1 MSIDPDLLYNL
12 LPRLYRLRDI
22 DQGYPLRRMLRVI
35 GDQHRELVEDTAIMY
50 DDWFIETCRPELVPY
65 FADLL
70 GVQLDDGPHAAPVD
84 PELDRARV
92 ADALSVSRGKGTV
105 ASVELL
111 AADVGRF
118 PARVIDAGQLV
129 STTQSVRFP
138 DLPRHRVLDVRRHDP
153 GQVLFTMFRRADVRR
168 VDSPRTRG
176 SGDRHSVLVY
186 LWRLRPDTYP
196 AATAAF
202 VDLGRYT
209 FDPLG
214 RDLQLAVDPVDRA
227 PAAAP
232 VGDLD
237 VPTPLTRAAL
247 IEHLA
252 DYYGP
257 GRSVEVAI
265 DDGTQIQ
272 PLPMGRVDVA
282 DLSEWRHSGHD
293 RVTVD
298 PVLGRIRLPERHGH
312 DIGEP
317 PRIRVRFTRL
327 IVGGPG
333 ADHRARAITDEAGAA
348 RYRVSVS
355 GEGHHRTIPAAITAW
370 VADLAAGKGNPIATI
385 EILDDHVYREPL
397 AIDLFRGE
405 RLTIRAAPGVRP
417 VLAPS
422 EMEAPDW
429 LAALFARFD
438 DAPVPLFV
446 RGQDAARPA
455 RRGNGGAGRA
465 GPLPTLV
472 LAGVY
477 LSGQALVLDE
487 NLGKVT
493 LEHCTL
499 EPARRRRRAPS
510 IVLRSTTA
518 HVALASC
525 ISGPIAVAHE
535 RPPHERVAVTIS
547 DSILDCGAEEPP
559 ALFGAGRP
567 ADAVL
572 TLVRSTV
579 FGSIDVERVELVED
593 SLLTGRLECM
603 HRQHGEVRFS
613 YLDPVSSTPRR
624 THCQPEHAVDSL
636 DPDAFGDLDAAAAAV
651 IRRLQPVFH
660 GENAHD
666 AAYGRLADTTAPE
679 LRRGAH
685 DGGELGA
692 YHDLW
697 QNQRVDALRRRLA
710 NVVPA
715 DIDIDIRFAT

>member
-1 MSIDPDLLYNL
+1 MTIDPELLYNL

-22 DQGYPLRRMLRVI
+22 DQGYPLRRLLRVI
-35 GDQHRELVEDTAIMY
+35 GDQHHELVEDIATMY
-50 DDWFIETCRPELVPY
+50 DDWFIETCRPALVPY
-65 FADLL
+65 FADIL
-70 GVQLDDGPHAAPVD
+70 GVLLDDDPRAAPVD

-105 ASVELL
+105 ASAELL

-118 PARVIDAGQLV
+118 PSRVIDAGQLM

-138 DLPRHRVLDVRRHDP
+138 DLPRHPLLDVRHHDP
-153 GQVLFTMFRRADVRR
+153 DQPSFTTFRRADVRR

-176 SGDRHSVLVY
+176 SGNRHSVLVY

-202 VDLGRYT
+202 VGLGHYT

-214 RDLQLAVDPVDRA
+214 RDLQLAVDPVERA

-257 GRSVEVAI
+257 GRSIEVAI

-272 PLPMGRVDVA
+272 PLPMARIDVA
-282 DLSEWRHSGHD
+282 DLSEWRHSGHH

-312 DIGEP
+312 EIGEP

-333 ADHRARAITDEAGAA
+333 ADHRARAITAEAGA
-348 RYRVSVS
+348 RYTVSAS

-370 VADLAAGKGNPIATI
+370 VADLTAGKGNPIATI

-397 AIDLFRGE
+397 DINLFQGE
-405 RLTIRAAPGVRP
+405 RLTIRAAQGVRP

-422 EMEAPDW
+422 EMAAPDW

-455 RRGNGGAGRA
+455 RRRYGGARRA

-472 LAGVY
+472 LAGVH

-487 NLGKVT
+487 NLGRAT

-499 EPARRRRRAPS
+499 EPTRRRRRAPS

-518 HVALASC
+518 HVTLASC

-559 ALFGAGRP
+559 ALSGAGRP
-567 ADAVL
+567 AAALL

-624 THCQPEHAVDSL
+624 THCQPEHAIDSL
-636 DPDAFGDLDAAAAAV
+636 DPDTFDDLDAAAAAV
-651 IRRLQPVFH
+651 IRRLRPVFDS
-660 GENAHD
+660 ENAHD

-679 LRRGAH
+679 LRGGAH